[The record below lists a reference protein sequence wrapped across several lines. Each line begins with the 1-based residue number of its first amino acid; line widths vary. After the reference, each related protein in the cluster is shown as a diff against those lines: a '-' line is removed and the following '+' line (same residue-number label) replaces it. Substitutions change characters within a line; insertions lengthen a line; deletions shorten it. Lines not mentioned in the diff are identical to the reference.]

1 MFQIL
6 QSIQKPFRRIRH
18 SRLWRDGRA
27 QSFIELA
34 LVLPVLMIML
44 LGLVE
49 VAIFI
54 GRYLDV
60 LDLTR
65 EAARFASVRDPF
77 QYSPPTTWPAG
88 QNCNAPQNPARPVGA
103 DFYNINERCM
113 TCSDPQYFHF
123 YYTTSCIFSPPAG
136 SDTCRTNDPFCNG
149 LNPYVTFNP
158 ATDDVVISVYTVSN
172 RTVTHVWPRDDVWPN
187 TGYWALSDHD
197 EDTNHNGNWR
207 TDCRGNV
214 VRSQPYYT
222 RERVVNALNDSV
234 GPASKGFVAV
244 EFYYCYEQVLN
255 LPLFTQF
262 VPNPLRIHAST
273 LMSLP
278 AAQPTPTPKP

>member
-1 MFQIL
+1 MVHL
-6 QSIQKPFRRIRH
+6 RRNPQKPIQRIRR
-18 SRLWRDGRA
+18 SRLWREGRA
-27 QSFIELA
+27 QSFVELA
-34 LVLPVLMIML
+34 LVLPVLIIML
-44 LGLVE
+44 LGVVE

-54 GRYLDV
+54 GRYLDI

-77 QYSPPTTWPAG
+77 QYAPPTTWPAG
-88 QNCNAPQNPARPVGA
+88 QNCNAAQNPARPVGV

-123 YYTTSCIFSPPAG
+123 YYTTACIFSPPAG

-207 TDCRGNV
+207 TDCRGNI

-222 RERVVNALNDSV
+222 RDRVIKKFAAENVDIIALLGVDELDNLLDRLLARLIAKLPDSV
-234 GPASKGFVAV
+234 QAV
-244 EFYYCYEQVLN
+244 LPKEFLE
-255 LPLFTQF
+255 
-262 VPNPLRIHAST
+262 
-273 LMSLP
+273 
-278 AAQPTPTPKP
+278 